1 VVREWDLGRDVVRVR
16 VKVRVKVRVH
26 EVEVGK
32 VVDLGMAAGRIAR
45 WRKRRR
51 SRVRGG

>member
-1 VVREWDLGRDVVRVR
+1 VVREWDLGRDVVR
-16 VKVRVKVRVH
+16 VRVKVRVH